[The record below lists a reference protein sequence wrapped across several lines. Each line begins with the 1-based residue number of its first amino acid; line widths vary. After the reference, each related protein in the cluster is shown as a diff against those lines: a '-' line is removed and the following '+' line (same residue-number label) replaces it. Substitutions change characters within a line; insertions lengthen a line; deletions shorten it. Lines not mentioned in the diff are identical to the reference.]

1 MLMHMDRWRLSGVW
15 RAISNMEVTQ
25 IRFTPSER
33 CLPVQLDNVSLS
45 NLNVLNAI
53 LHVAENR
60 FRWRVPPICFRH
72 SSWDLYRLYRW

>member
-1 MLMHMDRWRLSGVW
+1 
-15 RAISNMEVTQ
+15 MEVTQ
-25 IRFTPSER
+25 IRFIPSER
-33 CLPVQLDNVSLS
+33 CLPVQLDSVSLS

-72 SSWDLYRLYRW
+72 SSWDLYRLYRWWRPASSNRV